1 MNLQTPKFTLVAIAT
16 LFLIP
21 LLMAVLMRSSLW
33 NFEPSKFAN
42 LGTLVEPPL
51 ALDTTALEI
60 QTSENK
66 TPLSDSRTWVMLY
79 PLPDKCEDSCL
90 EDVAKLRQIHIATG
104 RKRDRVSIW
113 LLNNGTLSADVQQQL
128 IAVYGGLDILNDPL
142 GKVSGQMESI
152 SGPESQQDRGQ
163 VFLLDPSA
171 NIILRYPADFDP
183 KDIHRDLDRL
193 LTWSSTN

>member
-1 MNLQTPKFTLVAIAT
+1 MNFQNPKFTLVAIAT

-42 LGTLVEPPL
+42 RGTLVEPPL
-51 ALDTTALEI
+51 ALDITALEI
-60 QTSENK
+60 QTSENM
-66 TPLSDSRTWVMLY
+66 TPLSESRTWVMLY
-79 PLPDKCEDSCL
+79 PLSDKCEDSCL
-90 EDVAKLRQIHIATG
+90 ADVAKLRQIHIATG

-113 LLNNGTLSADVQQQL
+113 LLNNGSLSADVQQQL
-128 IAVYGGLDILNDPL
+128 MAVYSGLDILNDPL
-142 GKVSGQMESI
+142 DKVSGQMEGI
-152 SGPESQQDRGQ
+152 TGPESRQDSGQ

-171 NIILRYPADFDP
+171 NIILRYPAGFDP
-183 KDIHRDLDRL
+183 KDIDRDLDRL